1 MSGNVCG
8 HCGESSNFVP
18 VQGIIFC
25 GTCGRKVLPSVQ
37 NDEPSEPSE
46 PTETAPPTASSPPKE
61 SSPKQISPAKTSP
74 LSSSER
80 MAALRARNANLNSSP
95 VKTQE
100 NVNRCATPPL
110 GRSVTAEE
118 LDDLPAGDTLSEDL
132 QPMSVIKENPD
143 KIRPELAM
151 QKARS
156 SSLSATKPP
165 NPNRRL
171 SGFVREAGLSPNT
184 GAEKVFTLTKSKLT
198 KIEQA
203 IRQQVKKEAQ
213 LQAEQDH
220 AILEMEIETA
230 RADAEAYERENREL
244 KQTLDEVMV
253 SFQEALDTTKVKKVN
268 QAKQIEKLA
277 TERSQ
282 LRTKFEH
289 KFADLASLSKES
301 GALQLEFEKATH
313 ENTTTTDK
321 LEKAEAS
328 MTEWKEK
335 YDKLKTQASHKIR
348 QAAVVYTGLKKS
360 NEGKEDLVFRLRK
373 EITEA
378 RTRAIEDESDLANTT
393 HEVTELRKTMDDVA
407 TTLQEKVASFNQ
419 VQAQLSNAISQYN
432 LLNANAEEINAV
444 NERYKEQV
452 VQMRGETRQLT
463 EANAQ
468 SSRAELGMKRLEQ
481 NLMKL
486 KGDNTRLKQQLV
498 ACTKIE
504 NDLKSQLEGKGID
517 TSTMSGASGEELE
530 QYEQQYQVMQE
541 ALLKKEGENK
551 ELMSICEGLMSE
563 CEVLKQRAAG
573 H

>member
-1 MSGNVCG
+1 
-8 HCGESSNFVP
+8 
-18 VQGIIFC
+18 
-25 GTCGRKVLPSVQ
+25 
-37 NDEPSEPSE
+37 
-46 PTETAPPTASSPPKE
+46 
-61 SSPKQISPAKTSP
+61 
-74 LSSSER
+74 
-80 MAALRARNANLNSSP
+80 
-95 VKTQE
+95 
-100 NVNRCATPPL
+100 
-110 GRSVTAEE
+110 
-118 LDDLPAGDTLSEDL
+118 
-132 QPMSVIKENPD
+132 
-143 KIRPELAM
+143 
-151 QKARS
+151 
-156 SSLSATKPP
+156 
-165 NPNRRL
+165 
-171 SGFVREAGLSPNT
+171 
-184 GAEKVFTLTKSKLT
+184 
-198 KIEQA
+198 
-203 IRQQVKKEAQ
+203 
-213 LQAEQDH
+213 
-220 AILEMEIETA
+220 MEIETA